1 MISSFDF
8 VSERVESALQECSDL
23 LRSIKTVGDIKRLM
37 YNRNVVNTNRI
48 SFSVGDY
55 GLRNITEFDDIDD
68 LPDTKEINS
77 VIIERYRIGD
87 IVVISP
93 ARIGNELYLENVYI
107 ANSTSINN
115 AIANSGF
122 AVC

>member
-8 VSERVESALQECSDL
+8 VSERVESVLQECSNL
-23 LRSIKTVGDIKRLM
+23 LRSIKTVSDIKRLM

-48 SFSVGDY
+48 SISVGN
-55 GLRNITEFDDIDD
+55 GLKKITEFDNIDD
-68 LPDTKEINS
+68 LPDTEEING
-77 VIIERYRIGD
+77 VVIERYRIGD
-87 IVVISP
+87 IVVINP

-115 AIANSGF
+115 AIANSEF
-122 AVC
+122 AAC

>member
-8 VSERVESALQECSDL
+8 VSERVESVLQECSNL
-23 LRSIKTVGDIKRLM
+23 LRSIKTVSDIKRLM

-48 SFSVGDY
+48 SISVGN
-55 GLRNITEFDDIDD
+55 GLKKITEFDDIDD
-68 LPDTKEINS
+68 LPDTEINS
-77 VIIERYRIGD
+77 VVIDRYRIGD
-87 IVVISP
+87 IVVINP

>member
-8 VSERVESALQECSDL
+8 VSERVESVLQECSNL
-23 LRSIKTVGDIKRLM
+23 LRSIKTASDIKRLM

-48 SFSVGDY
+48 SISVGN
-55 GLRNITEFDDIDD
+55 GLKKITEFDDIDD
-68 LPDTKEINS
+68 LPDTEEINS
-77 VIIERYRIGD
+77 VVIERYRIGD
-87 IVVISP
+87 IVVINP